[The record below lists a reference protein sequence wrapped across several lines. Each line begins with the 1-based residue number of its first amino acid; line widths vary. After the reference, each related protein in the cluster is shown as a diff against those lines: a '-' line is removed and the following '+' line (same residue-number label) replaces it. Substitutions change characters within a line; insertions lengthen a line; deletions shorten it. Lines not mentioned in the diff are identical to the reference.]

1 MKINDEKYWRE
12 QEGGKKKAFEYAW
25 LDWGH
30 GKNGHKKMQQPL
42 KEGGTDPNTLAIWLN
57 KISPGKSLVV
67 VSKKLQA
74 F

>member
-1 MKINDEKYWRE
+1 MGNI
-12 QEGGKKKAFEYAW
+12 EGNKKGERRRH
-25 LDWGH
+25 LNMHDWIEVME
-30 GKNGHKKMQQPL
+30 KNGHKEMQQPL